1 MSDCVLRRKIIR
13 IFFVAVWQF
22 GSLGNH
28 QTAKSRSLGPIKA
41 NQKTSKQLAV
51 WQFGKLRRIKLLSK
65 NTVVMIRINDAC
77 KSILFFYTKNLFF
90 KKFT

>member
-1 MSDCVLRRKIIR
+1 MLKIYLDAKFSGFFSLR
-13 IFFVAVWQF
+13 F

-41 NQKTSKQLAV
+41 NQKTSKQLAG
-51 WQFGKLRRIKLLSK
+51 WQFGKLRRVKLLSK

-77 KSILFFYTKNLFF
+77 KSILFFDTKNLFF